1 MNTLIN
7 PAARI
12 VVLTLATMLS
22 FNATGATTSTQ
33 ATAPLTQSYVWYDG
47 SRERTVWLN
56 PQAVA
61 EINPSNASASAA
73 RNIHPGAKILPLK
86 HHQSGICIWQ
96 TDNTGGA
103 AVRSLAASNPTGK
116 YSPVFHDSASSSG
129 AMRALPG
136 NIIVYLNP
144 AWDVTMVDSWIKLH
158 KLEVLKKLEA
168 GPNIY
173 LIKTGPGMEA
183 LSTANQLYQSGEVVA
198 AFPDW
203 WREVSTR

>member
-12 VVLTLATMLS
+12 AVLALATMLS
-22 FNATGATTSTQ
+22 FSATGATTSTP
-33 ATAPLTQSYVWYDG
+33 AAAPLTQSYVWHDG

-61 EINPSNASASAA
+61 EINPSNASASVAK
-73 RNIHPGAKILPLK
+73 NINPNAKVLPLK
-86 HHQSGICIWQ
+86 HNQSGMRIWQ
-96 TDNTGGA
+96 IDNTGGA
-103 AVRSLAASNPTGK
+103 AVRSMAATNPTGK
-116 YSPVFHDSASSSG
+116 YSPVFHDSASSGG

-144 AWDVTMVDSWIKLH
+144 TWDAATVDNWIKLH

-173 LIKTGPGMEA
+173 LIKTAPGLDA
-183 LSTANQLYQSGEVVA
+183 LDTANTLYQSGEVVA